1 MNIDAAR
8 SQLPPNL
15 VPELFGLTHEYHTPS
30 ILADA
35 IADCPLLPSLAGTTG
50 VVPALDPSAGIGRLV
65 HAFSGKRCRADAG
78 SPQGTFN
85 LIVSNP
91 PYGER
96 GAAALED
103 HDAGPGPCAAACKT
117 AHSEDDA

>member
-35 IADCPLLPSLAGTTG
+35 IIDYPLLPSLAGT
-50 VVPALDPSAGIGRLV
+50 RLV
-65 HAFSGKRCRADAG
+65 HAFSGKRCSADAG
-78 SPQGTFN
+78 SPQGTFK

-91 PYGER
+91 PYSER

-103 HDAGPGPCAAACKT
+103 HDEGPGPGATACKS